1 MSTPRSLIVTTFRSR
16 FPCLLFPPLSQPV
29 VCRLCI
35 SPADK
40 KNSLYIFHGKK
51 KSIYPCRYKLNAKA
65 CPSPTNVSSSS
76 SVVLPSQVPNFL
88 PHPPLSVSA
97 LITTSALLLPPRP
110 LEKWLVTLSLP
121 ARDRPRFAV
130 PCSRHS
136 PLVLFYLTLAI
147 ARHTE
152 VGEFYNQGRKSHPK
166 PNYDHLNVAV
176 VCQRHLLRVCLPR
189 LSAAP
194 LRVPSEERC
203 QTGAQNSSARKVA
216 VKCAL

>member
-1 MSTPRSLIVTTFRSR
+1 VSTPRSLIVTTFRSR

-152 VGEFYNQGRKSHPK
+152 VGEFYNQGRKSRPK
-166 PNYDHLNVAV
+166 PNYGDPNLAV
-176 VCQRHLLRVCLPR
+176 VCQRHHLLRVCVCHGSQPLR
-189 LSAAP
+189 SACQARSAAK
-194 LRVPSEERC
+194 
-203 QTGAQNSSARKVA
+203 QARKTA
-216 VKCAL
+216 PREK